1 MSVKRLTK
9 PDGEYTSAANL
20 KLKAY
25 EDTGLEPGDILGAA
39 DMAKVACA
47 LHELNQYKQLGSLD
61 RLRDLAEVDRDG

>member
-1 MSVKRLTK
+1 MECLTK

-39 DMAKVACA
+39 DMDKAACA

-61 RLRDLAEVDRDG
+61 RLRDLEEADRDG